1 MQILK
6 TLKCLVLVQVVLSA
20 CSTAPVTT
28 KTVAAW
34 PEGASQQLQ
43 DCFERTDWGVF
54 EHQDLEVFTDSV
66 LCYIKYCIDAV
77 TVDKCVR
84 VHPNEKPWMTRG
96 VQRLLRER
104 NTAWRSGNKDLYST
118 ARANLKRGIR
128 EAKADYRRRI
138 EDHLSSNNSRQVWQ
152 GIQHLTNYRTNLGA
166 AEGDPALA
174 EQLNI
179 FFARFEVTAPE
190 MAPLH
195 HHTANSSINLTIEE
209 YEVRRVLRAVNPRK
223 ATGPDGVPGRV
234 LKDCAYQ
241 LAGILTKIFNQS
253 LAQSTVPPCLKSSTI
268 VPLPKKPHISGFND
282 YQPVALTP
290 VVMKCF
296 EVRSHITA
304 TLARSLDPHQFAYRE
319 NRSTED
325 AIAIALH
332 TALSHLE
339 QQGSYVRM
347 LFVDYSSAFNTVLPH
362 KLVVKLEDLG
372 LPHKTCMWIY
382 SFLSDRRQRVRVG
395 HHTSTALSLST
406 GSPQGCVLS
415 PLLYSLYTHD
425 CSPAH
430 HSNTMVKFADDTTVV
445 GLISRGGDEAAY
457 RDEVGQLSTWCKA
470 NNLLLNTSK
479 TKELIIDFRRKKTEI
494 TPLFING
501 ESVERVADFRFL
513 GVHIEDSL
521 SWSVNTSEL
530 LKKSQQRLFFLR
542 ILRRNNIAQSLLV
555 SFYRATIESILTY
568 CMGIWYTSCTA
579 AQRKALQRIINTAQ
593 KTVGCPLP
601 TLEELHSSRCLKKA
615 QNIIKD
621 THHPGHSLFELLPSG
636 RRYRSLNTRTNRLK
650 HSFYPTA
657 ITTLNTGKTR

>member
-128 EAKADYRRRI
+128 EAKAYYRRRI

-282 YQPVALTP
+282 YRPVALTP

-296 EVRSHITA
+296 EKLVRSHITA
-304 TLARSLDPHQFAYRE
+304 ALPRSLDP
-319 NRSTED
+319 
-325 AIAIALH
+325 
-332 TALSHLE
+332 
-339 QQGSYVRM
+339 
-347 LFVDYSSAFNTVLPH
+347 
-362 KLVVKLEDLG
+362 
-372 LPHKTCMWIY
+372 
-382 SFLSDRRQRVRVG
+382 RQ
-395 HHTSTALSLST
+395 
-406 GSPQGCVLS
+406 
-415 PLLYSLYTHD
+415 
-425 CSPAH
+425 
-430 HSNTMVKFADDTTVV
+430 
-445 GLISRGGDEAAY
+445 
-457 RDEVGQLSTWCKA
+457 
-470 NNLLLNTSK
+470 
-479 TKELIIDFRRKKTEI
+479 
-494 TPLFING
+494 
-501 ESVERVADFRFL
+501 
-513 GVHIEDSL
+513 
-521 SWSVNTSEL
+521 
-530 LKKSQQRLFFLR
+530 
-542 ILRRNNIAQSLLV
+542 
-555 SFYRATIESILTY
+555 
-568 CMGIWYTSCTA
+568 
-579 AQRKALQRIINTAQ
+579 
-593 KTVGCPLP
+593 LP
-601 TLEELHSSRCLKKA
+601 TERIDP
-615 QNIIKD
+615 Q
-621 THHPGHSLFELLPSG
+621 
-636 RRYRSLNTRTNRLK
+636 RT
-650 HSFYPTA
+650 P
-657 ITTLNTGKTR
+657 